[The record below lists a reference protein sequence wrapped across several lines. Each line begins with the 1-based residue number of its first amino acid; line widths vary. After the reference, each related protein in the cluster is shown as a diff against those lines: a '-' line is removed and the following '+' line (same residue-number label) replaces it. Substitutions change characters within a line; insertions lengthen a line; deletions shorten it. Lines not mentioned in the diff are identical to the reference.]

1 MKKAKLWLIAALTLA
16 LGAML
21 FAACKP
27 EDEPES
33 QSVTLNYA
41 TYELDMHETV
51 QLTAQTEGDAAVTWS
66 SSDEGVATVDAGL
79 VRSVAAGTATITATA
94 GEASA
99 ECKITVINTQTAPVL
114 TLNQSS
120 LSVDKEGEF
129 TVEASVTYKGKAPA
143 DDYTFTW
150 TMADGS
156 GDFISLTPS
165 ADKMSAVVKGVEYGE
180 ATFTVSTILWNIPLM
195 QTVYVKVC
203 NTSVSF
209 EVEDYEPVEGG
220 YKTTLALVETDE
232 YEMTTVPA
240 VTVLEDGKPSDLTI
254 EWTCE
259 GDAVSLKDG
268 VITAEKVGSATL
280 TGSCGGNFVRL
291 FVDVIRPEFELSEIA
306 IETSVAA
313 LDIELGGTVQNVS
326 VDGGENLYESY
337 DAQTH
342 TLTLKKD
349 LLPVSAADM
358 GEGKELVIT
367 TDRATYTA
375 PAAIY
380 TQVINTKEELAS
392 WGTLAKA
399 AAEGTHWDGYFVL
412 GNDID
417 FEGETYEPFIS
428 YAIFVELKG
437 DGTDSGWEDGR
448 INGFHGVF
456 DGKGHIIDNM
466 VMKNVAAGGFVGLLH
481 QDGVIRNVAFTNAV
495 HLGLCGFICTVGNGR
510 IENVYVSCL
519 EQGGGTNPDYSGFFY
534 SQGGMAAARVVH
546 CFAEIRSI
554 ASGANFTYSI
564 GRAHEGYGI
573 LDGVYTV
580 GNPNGVSVITDGG
593 GTRNIYGAYADYAGL
608 RAANIDFSDWDT
620 DFWKIV
626 NGIPFPKNLEVPE
639 VAAELT
645 VAPSKNGTV
654 AAGKTEYQYA
664 DPVMLAITPAEGYKL
679 FSITVNGEDMTSL
692 VKDNVLSFGC
702 LYGVE
707 EFDVQASFVEA
718 LDAYDVTFKT
728 DAKWGADG
736 LVVTLTR
743 GGVTKTVT
751 LGDNAVVEDME
762 PGEWT
767 ATTVINGLTVSLG
780 TFNIQWSEYF
790 IDFDTLFKD
799 TGVIIDAD
807 IATGGFTY
815 ATGNAGSMTMDVA
828 LEAGDA
834 AFILAIKFDAETVAA
849 GKDWNCIGL
858 SFVIGGTTYQAC
870 LMYSSM
876 PGVGDYQ
883 NCYFYWANYSGWLNT
898 HYLKTEFAQALTRGE
913 EVYLGFVYRAATGGM
928 EVYCGVTPDTMTKAQ
943 VNTAG
948 EVYDMALGSLPKNAT
963 VTQVG
968 IVDTWGGVKSTI
980 ETRIS
985 YGKTLEDAVG
995 AIKGGTEGGE
1005 GTEGGTGEGS
1015 DVVEGEGGE
1024 TQP

>member
-495 HLGLCGFICTVGNGR
+495 HLGLCGFICSVGNGR

-564 GRAHEGYGI
+564 GRTHEGYGI

-580 GNPNGVSVITDGG
+580 GNPNGVGVITDGG

-626 NGIPFPKNLEVPE
+626 DGIPFPKNLEVPE

-645 VAPSKNGTV
+645 IASSENGTV

-707 EFDVQASFVEA
+707 EFDVQVSFVEA

-736 LVVTLTR
+736 LVVTMKQAD
-743 GGVTKTVT
+743 VTKTVT
-751 LGDNAVVEDME
+751 LGANAVVEGMSA
-762 PGEWT
+762 GEWA
-767 ATTVINGLTVSLG
+767 ATTEIGGMTVSLG
-780 TFNIQWSEYF
+780 NFNIQSDEYT
-790 IDFDTLFKD
+790 IDFGTIFKD
-799 TGVIIDAD
+799 TGAIVGAD
-807 IATGGFTY
+807 LASGGFTY
-815 ATGNAGSMTMDVA
+815 ATGNCANVSMDLNIASGDAFFAVA
-828 LEAGDA
+828 L
-834 AFILAIKFDAETVAA
+834 KFDAETIAA
-849 GKDWNCIGL
+849 GKGFSCFGLTFKIGDN
-858 SFVIGGTTYQAC
+858 TYTAS
-870 LMYSSM
+870 LMYNSDPNNSN
-876 PGVGDYQ
+876 GDYNKVYVYEHPTWESTGHLAAELGQ
-883 NCYFYWANYSGWLNT
+883 AIGNGQEVIFVWAYN
-898 HYLKTEFAQALTRGE
+898 
-913 EVYLGFVYRAATGGM
+913 AAEGTMKIYAGL
-928 EVYCGVTPDTMTKAQ
+928 TPDSVVLVGQLCVGKL
-943 VNTAG
+943 
-948 EVYDMALGSLPKNAT
+948 EKNAT
-963 VTQVG
+963 ITG
-968 IVDTWGGVKSTI
+968 ISFCDTWDGANRVKSTI

-1005 GTEGGTGEGS
+1005 GTEGGIEGGTEGGS
-1015 DVVEGEGGE
+1015 GTVEGEGGE
-1024 TQP
+1024 VQP

>member
-51 QLTAQTEGDAAVTWS
+51 QLTAQTEGDVAVTWS

-156 GDFISLTPS
+156 EDFISLTPS

-180 ATFTVSTILWNIPLM
+180 ATFTVSTILWNIPMM

-203 NTSVSF
+203 NTSISF

-280 TGSCGGNFVRL
+280 TGSCGGNFVKL
-291 FVDVIRPEFELSEIA
+291 YVDVIRPEFELSDLTL
-306 IETSVAA
+306 ETSVGA
-313 LDIELGGTVQNVS
+313 LVIELGGTVQSVS
-326 VDGGENLYESY
+326 LEGGANILEGYNAE
-337 DAQTH
+337 TN

-349 LLPVSAADM
+349 QLPVAALDM

-375 PAAIY
+375 SVNVY
-380 TQVINTKEELAS
+380 TQVINTKEELAG
-392 WGTLAKA
+392 WGAIAKQ
-399 AAEGTHWDGYFVL
+399 AAEGPVWDGYFVL

-417 FEGETYEPFIS
+417 FEGDTYEPFSS
-428 YAIFVELKG
+428 YTIFMQLNNG
-437 DGTDSGWEDGR
+437 SDMDCFNGR
-448 INGFHGVF
+448 LYGFKGVF
-456 DGKGHIIDNM
+456 DGQGHIIDDL
-466 VMKNVAAGGFVGLLH
+466 VMKNELAGGFIGLLH
-481 QDGVIRNVAFTNAV
+481 QNGVIRNVAFTNAV
-495 HLGLCGFICTVGNGR
+495 HLGVGGFVVSAGDGR

-519 EQGGGTNPDYSGFFY
+519 EQGAGESAGFNYSGFFY
-534 SQGGMAAARVVH
+534 ARDCMAEARVVH
-546 CFAEIRSI
+546 CFAEIRSLPD
-554 ASGANFTYSI
+554 GAANAYSI
-564 GRAHEGYGI
+564 GNIHEGFGI

-580 GNPNGVSVITDGG
+580 GNPNGIHTNSI
-593 GTRNIYGAYADYAGL
+593 GTGTPNVYGAYADYAGL

-626 NGIPFPKNLEVPE
+626 NGIPFPKNLEVSE
-639 VAAELT
+639 VKVT
-645 VAPSKNGTV
+645 VSPTENGTV
-654 AAGKTEYQYA
+654 TADKTEYGYGDA
-664 DPVMLAITPAEGYKL
+664 VTLTFAPAEDYKL
-679 FSITVNGEDMTSL
+679 GTVTVNGKDMTAL
-692 VKDNVLSFGC
+692 
-702 LYGVE
+702 VE
-707 EFDVQASFVEA
+707 ENILALGGQYGAVAVQVSFVPA

-736 LVVTLTR
+736 LVVTMKQSD
-743 GGVTKTVT
+743 VTKTVT
-751 LGDNAVVEDME
+751 LGANAVVEGMSA
-762 PGEWT
+762 GEWA
-767 ATTVINGLTVSLG
+767 ATTEIGGMTVSLG
-780 TFNIQWSEYF
+780 NFNIQSDEYT
-790 IDFDTLFKD
+790 IDFGTIFKD
-799 TGVIIDAD
+799 TGAIVGAD
-807 IATGGFTY
+807 LASGGFTY
-815 ATGNAGSMTMDVA
+815 ATGNCANVSMDLNIASGDAFFAVA
-828 LEAGDA
+828 L
-834 AFILAIKFDAETVAA
+834 KFDAETIAA
-849 GKDWNCIGL
+849 GKGFSCFGLTFKIGDN
-858 SFVIGGTTYQAC
+858 TYTAS
-870 LMYSSM
+870 LMYNSDPNNSN
-876 PGVGDYQ
+876 GDYNKVYVYEHPTWESTGHLAAELGQ
-883 NCYFYWANYSGWLNT
+883 AIGNGQEVIFVWAYN
-898 HYLKTEFAQALTRGE
+898 
-913 EVYLGFVYRAATGGM
+913 AAEGTMKIYAGL
-928 EVYCGVTPDTMTKAQ
+928 TPDSVVLVGQLCVGKL
-943 VNTAG
+943 
-948 EVYDMALGSLPKNAT
+948 EKNAT
-963 VTQVG
+963 ITG
-968 IVDTWGGVKSTI
+968 ISFCDTWDGANRVKSTI

-1005 GTEGGTGEGS
+1005 GSEGGTGEGS

-1024 TQP
+1024 VQP

>member
-1 MKKAKLWLIAALTLA
+1 M
-16 LGAML
+16 
-21 FAACKP
+21 
-27 EDEPES
+27 
-33 QSVTLNYA
+33 
-41 TYELDMHETV
+41 
-51 QLTAQTEGDAAVTWS
+51 
-66 SSDEGVATVDAGL
+66 
-79 VRSVAAGTATITATA
+79 
-94 GEASA
+94 
-99 ECKITVINTQTAPVL
+99 
-114 TLNQSS
+114 
-120 LSVDKEGEF
+120 
-129 TVEASVTYKGKAPA
+129 
-143 DDYTFTW
+143 
-150 TMADGS
+150 
-156 GDFISLTPS
+156 
-165 ADKMSAVVKGVEYGE
+165 
-180 ATFTVSTILWNIPLM
+180 
-195 QTVYVKVC
+195 
-203 NTSVSF
+203 
-209 EVEDYEPVEGG
+209 
-220 YKTTLALVETDE
+220 
-232 YEMTTVPA
+232 
-240 VTVLEDGKPSDLTI
+240 
-254 EWTCE
+254 
-259 GDAVSLKDG
+259 
-268 VITAEKVGSATL
+268 
-280 TGSCGGNFVRL
+280 
-291 FVDVIRPEFELSEIA
+291 
-306 IETSVAA
+306 
-313 LDIELGGTVQNVS
+313 
-326 VDGGENLYESY
+326 
-337 DAQTH
+337 
-342 TLTLKKD
+342 
-349 LLPVSAADM
+349 
-358 GEGKELVIT
+358 
-367 TDRATYTA
+367 
-375 PAAIY
+375 
-380 TQVINTKEELAS
+380 
-392 WGTLAKA
+392 
-399 AAEGTHWDGYFVL
+399 
-412 GNDID
+412 
-417 FEGETYEPFIS
+417 
-428 YAIFVELKG
+428 
-437 DGTDSGWEDGR
+437 
-448 INGFHGVF
+448 
-456 DGKGHIIDNM
+456 
-466 VMKNVAAGGFVGLLH
+466 
-481 QDGVIRNVAFTNAV
+481 
-495 HLGLCGFICTVGNGR
+495 
-510 IENVYVSCL
+510 
-519 EQGGGTNPDYSGFFY
+519 
-534 SQGGMAAARVVH
+534 
-546 CFAEIRSI
+546 
-554 ASGANFTYSI
+554 
-564 GRAHEGYGI
+564 
-573 LDGVYTV
+573 YTV

-593 GTRNIYGAYADYAGL
+593 GTRNVYGAYADYAGL

-639 VAAELT
+639 AAAELT
-645 VAPSKNGTV
+645 IASSENGTV

-985 YGKTLEDAVG
+985 YGKTLEDAAG

-1005 GTEGGTGEGS
+1005 GSEGGTGEGS